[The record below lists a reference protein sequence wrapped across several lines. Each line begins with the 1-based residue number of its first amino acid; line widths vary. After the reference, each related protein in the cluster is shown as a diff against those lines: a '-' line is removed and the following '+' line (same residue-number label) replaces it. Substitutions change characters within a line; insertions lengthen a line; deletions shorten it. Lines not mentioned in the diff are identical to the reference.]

1 MSQSAN
7 LLGALKEGYLSKCGG
22 SHKSWKT
29 RWFVLTKDVLY
40 YFDKEVS
47 TEPLGV
53 IQLKDYC
60 KCKGME
66 GNAFQIT
73 RKDNSF
79 FLEMPYRIFKIQ
91 ANDWRQSEEW
101 AESIANIGDFIRKR
115 EEIRNA
121 SPFQQHVITNA
132 GDVINFGSSLIH
144 WFKLVVDSTSS
155 YKKGVRS
162 IYLSAI
168 YDIPRDLGRQIIVLA
183 RDALNSIASPR
194 NHAVYEKLKD
204 QAKKV
209 TISLEKAVAF
219 ITCCAETHK
228 GNFNSDLEQIR
239 KAIIVLTGLTPSS
252 PVEELTQPAV
262 ALGKA
267 CRQICQPYLE
277 HTDAGGPSSTPT
289 PTSSVIANIGT
300 YQRELTAAI
309 DSNLALIKSRP
320 ALPQDKENV
329 QLIKSSLEK
338 SKQASSGLVAMVQQ
352 AEKEKGAAVD
362 INRMDSLY
370 DDLTKSCKEIVNT
383 GQKLFMDA

>member
-1 MSQSAN
+1 MSHAAN
-7 LLGALKEGYLSKCGG
+7 LLGALKESYLTKCGG
-22 SHKSWKT
+22 GHKSWKT

-40 YFDKEVS
+40 YFDKEIS

-79 FLEMPYRIFKIQ
+79 FLEMPYRIFKMFSP
-91 ANDWRQSEEW
+91 DWRTSEEW
-101 AESIANIGDFIRKR
+101 AESISNIGDFIRKK

-121 SPFQQHVITNA
+121 SPFQQHILTNA

-144 WFKLVVDSTSS
+144 WFKLVVDSTPT
-155 YKKGVRS
+155 YKKGIRS
-162 IYLSAI
+162 IYVSAI
-168 YDIPRDLGRQIIVLA
+168 YDIPRDLGRQITILA

-194 NHAVYEKLKD
+194 SPVVYDRLNA
-204 QAKKV
+204 QAQKV
-209 TISLEKAVAF
+209 SLCLDKAVGF

-228 GNFNSDLEQIR
+228 GNFNSDLEVIR
-239 KAIIVLTGLTPSS
+239 KALVVLQGLSPAS
-252 PVEELTQPAV
+252 PVEEITQPAV

-277 HTDAGGPSSTPT
+277 HTDPSLNSSSGSSATTPT
-289 PTSSVIANIGT
+289 TTASVATI
-300 YQRELTAAI
+300 QKELTAAI
-309 DSNLALIKSRP
+309 EANLALIKGRP
-320 ALPQDKENV
+320 TLPQEQQHL

-338 SKQASSGLVAMVQQ
+338 SKQASSGLVSLVQQ
-352 AEKEKGAAVD
+352 ADSKKPVD
-362 INRMDSLY
+362 INQMDVLY
-370 DDLTKSCKEIVNT
+370 DDVTKSCKEIVNAA
-383 GQKLFMDA
+383 QKLFSEL